1 MDRTHGGSYLDIRLR
16 AVLHEQLEMVHED
29 TDILRGQ
36 RSAVLDKGVERE
48 LHADR
53 WRLFSMGQILPG
65 WMWMLVHER
74 VVTVSQSV
82 LVWCP
87 WGPLE

>member
-1 MDRTHGGSYLDIRLR
+1 
-16 AVLHEQLEMVHED
+16 
-29 TDILRGQ
+29 
-36 RSAVLDKGVERE
+36 
-48 LHADR
+48 
-53 WRLFSMGQILPG
+53 MGQILPG